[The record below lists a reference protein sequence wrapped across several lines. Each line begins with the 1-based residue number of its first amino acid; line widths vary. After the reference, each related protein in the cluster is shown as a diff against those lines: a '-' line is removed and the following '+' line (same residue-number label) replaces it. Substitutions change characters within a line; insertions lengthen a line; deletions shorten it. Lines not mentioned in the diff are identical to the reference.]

1 MQPSITRQQLVGM
14 FTIFEEIH
22 QALKLC
28 RVFRPD
34 VGSLSEEVLR
44 VFDTT
49 DQSVHPTVAESG
61 VDDDGPG
68 HLTGRLQ

>member
-1 MQPSITRQQLVGM
+1 M
-14 FTIFEEIH
+14 FTIFEKIY

-34 VGSLSEEVLR
+34 VGSLAEEVLR
-44 VFDTT
+44 VGYTT
-49 DQSVHPTVAESG
+49 DQTVHPTVAESR
-61 VDDDGPG
+61 VDDDGSG

>member
-1 MQPSITRQQLVGM
+1 M
-14 FTIFEEIH
+14 FTIFEEIY

-49 DQSVHPTVAESG
+49 DQTVHPTVAESG
-61 VDDDGPG
+61 VDDDGSG